1 MIGLDDARDKTVR
14 YRQDSVDEQV
24 RALLNCAPNHNTTFS
39 TTELLDGGLTVSAYS
54 ARAGARPTLVCHFT
68 VSCDR
73 SLIIQEQMSLE
84 RGVAGVRRNHNDV
97 GSMQLTALSL
107 IRAAMVS
114 RRVIV
119 PLNVVGAIIN
129 NQQRDLDMCNHL
141 FDRGFA
147 GLDVAVAEKCFGR
160 GDDHF
165 GFPEWQKFNLVPLA
179 ACNQAAALRSKLL
192 VQIGTEQ
199 GPFVTLGISM
209 CRP

>member
-1 MIGLDDARDKTVR
+1 MSGL
-14 YRQDSVDEQV
+14 
-24 RALLNCAPNHNTTFS
+24 
-39 TTELLDGGLTVSAYS
+39 G
-54 ARAGARPTLVCHFT
+54 
-68 VSCDR
+68 
-73 SLIIQEQMSLE
+73 
-84 RGVAGVRRNHNDV
+84 
-97 GSMQLTALSL
+97 QLTALSL

>member
-1 MIGLDDARDKTVR
+1 M
-14 YRQDSVDEQV
+14 S
-24 RALLNCAPNHNTTFS
+24 AL
-39 TTELLDGGLTVSAYS
+39 G
-54 ARAGARPTLVCHFT
+54 
-68 VSCDR
+68 
-73 SLIIQEQMSLE
+73 
-84 RGVAGVRRNHNDV
+84 
-97 GSMQLTALSL
+97 QLTALSL

-165 GFPEWQKFNLVPLA
+165 GFPEWQKFNLVPLPLATKLRHSA
-179 ACNQAAALRSKLL
+179 ANFSYRSAPSRDPL
-192 VQIGTEQ
+192 
-199 GPFVTLGISM
+199 
-209 CRP
+209 

>member
-1 MIGLDDARDKTVR
+1 M
-14 YRQDSVDEQV
+14 S
-24 RALLNCAPNHNTTFS
+24 AL
-39 TTELLDGGLTVSAYS
+39 G
-54 ARAGARPTLVCHFT
+54 
-68 VSCDR
+68 
-73 SLIIQEQMSLE
+73 
-84 RGVAGVRRNHNDV
+84 
-97 GSMQLTALSL
+97 QLTALSL

-160 GDDHF
+160 VDDHF

-209 CRP
+209 YRP